1 MAGNSWRWPAQ
12 TKAYVTEDDEY
23 DWTQPMN
30 QTDTLI
36 KRTFV
41 FLVAIV
47 AAIVLIGIIRFTT
60 GPALQEILL
69 DSDASFWPFTVQ
81 NIMWI
86 ALFIGFG
93 ELVLRWSAAK
103 DEESQLARGYLPT
116 DGRPLDMDLLTRIRD
131 SIASRKFARN
141 AFLPRLIG
149 RTIDQYRVSGKED
162 QALGVMNASL
172 ELYMHEIDLRYSIL
186 RYLTWLIP
194 SLGFIGTVMGIMF
207 ALQYAGVPANAE
219 SEDFLYQVTQRL
231 GVAFTT
237 TLLALIM
244 SAVLVLIQS
253 MVQAK
258 EERALNAAG
267 QYTIDNLILKLGE
280 VPAQTAEPTQS

>member
-1 MAGNSWRWPAQ
+1 MTVALDIPQASAPAAEPSV
-12 TKAYVTEDDEY
+12 AYVAPPERQARAS
-23 DWTQPMN
+23 WVRR
-30 QTDTLI
+30 L
-36 KRTFV
+36 FV
-41 FLVAIV
+41 FALSVL
-47 AAIVLIGIIRFTT
+47 AAIVLIGLMRYTL
-60 GPALQEILL
+60 GPTLQEILL
-69 DSDASFWPFTVQ
+69 DADATFWPFTVQ
-81 NIMWI
+81 NIMWV

-93 ELVLRWSAAK
+93 ELFLRWSAAS
-103 DEESQLARGYLPT
+103 DEEGQLKRGYLPA
-116 DGRPLDMDLLTRIRD
+116 DGTRLDMALLGRIKD
-131 SIASRKFARN
+131 GISARRFGKA
-141 AFLPRLIG
+141 AFLPRMIS

-162 QALGVMNASL
+162 QAIAVLNSSL

-219 SEDFLYQVTQRL
+219 ADDFLYQVTQRL

-244 SAVLVLIQS
+244 SAILVLIQS
-253 MVQAK
+253 LIQSK

-267 QYTIDNLILKLGE
+267 QYCLDNLILRLGSG
-280 VPAQTAEPTQS
+280 AR

>member
-1 MAGNSWRWPAQ
+1 MKNNAS
-12 TKAYVTEDDEY
+12 
-23 DWTQPMN
+23 
-30 QTDTLI
+30 LI
-36 KRTFV
+36 KRLFV
-41 FLVAIV
+41 FMFAIL
-47 AAIVLIGIIRFTT
+47 AAIVFIGILRFTL
-60 GPALQEILL
+60 GPVLQEILL
-69 DSDASFWPFTVQ
+69 DADATFWPFTIQ
-81 NIMWI
+81 NIMWV

-93 ELVLRWSAAK
+93 ELFLRWGAAS
-103 DEESQLARGYLPT
+103 DEEGQRRRGYLPADGETLDIERLT
-116 DGRPLDMDLLTRIRD
+116 DIREK
-131 SIASRKFARN
+131 IVKRRFGQE
-141 AFLPRLIG
+141 AFLPRMIT

-162 QALGVMNASL
+162 QAISVLNSSL

-219 SEDFLYQVTQRL
+219 AEDFLYQVTNRL

-237 TLLALIM
+237 TLVALVM

-258 EERALNAAG
+258 EERALNEAG
-267 QYTIDNLILKLGE
+267 QYCLDNLILCLGKGQ
-280 VPAQTAEPTQS
+280 AK

>member
-1 MAGNSWRWPAQ
+1 MKHKTNVRR
-12 TKAYVTEDDEY
+12 
-23 DWTQPMN
+23 M
-30 QTDTLI
+30 
-36 KRTFV
+36 FV
-41 FLVAIV
+41 FFIAIV
-47 AAIVLIGIIRFTT
+47 AAIVFIGILKFTT
-60 GPALQEILL
+60 GPQLQEILL
-69 DSDASFWPFTVQ
+69 DSDAPIWPFTIQ

-93 ELVLRWSAAK
+93 ELFLRWSAAS
-103 DEESQLARGYLPT
+103 DEEGQLKRGYLPT
-116 DGRPLDMDLLTRIRD
+116 DGQMLDLDLLARIKE
-131 SIASRKFARN
+131 SITKRRFGQD
-141 AFLPRLIG
+141 AFLPRMIT
-149 RTIDQYRVSGKED
+149 RTIDQYTVSGKED
-162 QALGVMNASL
+162 QAISVLNSSL

-219 SEDFLYQVTQRL
+219 ADDFLYQVTSRL

-253 MVQAK
+253 MVQSK
-258 EERALNAAG
+258 EERALNEAG
-267 QYTIDNLILKLGE
+267 QYCLDNLILRLSGGRG
-280 VPAQTAEPTQS
+280 